1 MKVALDISPIQGT
14 ASLQHRVRGTGFYTK
29 NLKDALLTYD
39 KKKSYVF
46 FSRGQ
51 AIPQADII
59 HYPYFEPFFLSLPFF
74 HSQKT
79 VVTVHDLTPLVFP
92 NNFPSGIK
100 GKIKWNIQKAAL
112 QKANAIIADSE
123 SSKKDIIKFTNIP
136 PEKIHVVYLAAGNEF
151 KKIIF
156 SENKKKEIFKKYNLP
171 EKFCLYVGDITWNKN
186 LPRIISAATEAK
198 IPLVLVGKALTVSDY
213 DKSNPWNSDR
223 NKVFELIKNNPYI
236 YRTGFISDEELVMLY
251 NIAVVAVMPSLY
263 EGFGLPVLEAMN
275 CGCPVITSKEGS
287 LPEVA
292 GDAALYV
299 DAYDTNS
306 IANGMKTLFK
316 ETEAQEKYKEKGIQQ
331 SKKFSWEKVAKETIA
346 VYEKAYS
353 NNY

>member
-1 MKVALDISPIQGT
+1 MRVALDISPIEGT

-29 NLKDALLTYD
+29 NLKEALLKYD
-39 KKKSYVF
+39 KKNSYTF

-51 AIPQADII
+51 VVPNADIT

-100 GKIKWNIQKAAL
+100 GKIKWNIQKTAL

-123 SSKKDIIKFTNIP
+123 SSKKDIVKFTNIP
-136 PEKIHVVYLAAGNEF
+136 QEKIFVVYLAAGNEF
-151 KKIIF
+151 KKVQI
-156 SENKKKEIFKKYNLP
+156 SEKKKKELYKKYNLP

-186 LPRIISAATEAK
+186 LPRIISAATEVK
-198 IPLVLVGKALTVSDY
+198 IPLVLVGKALVQEDY
-213 DKSNPWNSDR
+213 DKTNPWNSDR

-236 YRTGFISDEELVMLY
+236 YRTGFVTDEDLVMLY
-251 NIAVVAVMPSLY
+251 NLAIASVMPSLY
-263 EGFGLPVLEAMN
+263 EGFGLPVLEAMS
-275 CGCPVITSKEGS
+275 CGSPVITSKEGS

-292 GDAALYV
+292 GEAALYV
-299 DAYDTNS
+299 DAYDSNS
-306 IANGMKTLFK
+306 IANGMKTFFNDSEMQK
-316 ETEAQEKYKEKGIQQ
+316 RFAEKGLKQAQQ
-331 SKKFSWEKVAKETIA
+331 FLWEKTAKETIA

>member
-39 KKKSYVF
+39 KKNSYVF

-51 AIPQADII
+51 AIPQADIV
-59 HYPYFEPFFLSLPFF
+59 HYPYFEPFFLTLPIF

-100 GKIKWNIQKAAL
+100 GIIKWNLQKLAL
-112 QKANAIIADSE
+112 QKVDAIIADSE
-123 SSKKDIIKFTNIP
+123 SSKKDIVKFTNIP
-136 PEKIHVVYLAAGNEF
+136 AEKIHVVYLAAGNEF
-151 KKIIF
+151 KKITF
-156 SENKKKEIFKKYNLP
+156 SESKKKELLKKYNLP

-186 LPRIISAATEAK
+186 LPRIVSAATEAK
-198 IPLVLVGKALTVSDY
+198 IPLVLVGKALTVSEY
-213 DKSNPWNSDR
+213 DKTNPWNSDR

-236 YRTGFISDEELVMLY
+236 YRTGFVSDDDLVMLY
-251 NIAVVAVMPSLY
+251 NSAVVAVMPSLY
-263 EGFGLPVLEAMN
+263 EGFGLPIIEAMS

-299 DAYDTNS
+299 DAYNTSS
-306 IANGMKTLFK
+306 IANGMKTFFSEL
-316 ETEAQEKYKEKGIQQ
+316 ETQKKYAKMGLAQSQ
-331 SKKFSWEKVAKETIA
+331 KFSWEKVAKETSDI
-346 VYEKAYS
+346 YNSLK
-353 NNY
+353 